1 MNILN
6 LLICLFNS
14 GLMVYTFVLFFDS
27 FAEQRFS
34 IHIYSLYTIGLTIV
48 YTVILYFVPLGMLRT
63 LLLISMPILTSLLFN
78 FKWYNHIFLSLLI
91 FAIGSVAELAVAAI
105 LSAIFSI
112 SPHDATHG
120 IFQIIGIIL
129 SKLVIIVFITI
140 FRIRKYKILYARSPQ
155 KFYFLFLIPISAI
168 VVVFVHVYW
177 FLQIPFTSQPLS
189 VSNIISYIVL
199 IVSNII
205 SFQIVDASYKNAE
218 KDKQLATAQE
228 LIQAQAEQYTQLQ
241 EHNSVILKMRHDH
254 RNFLIGLINELE
266 NGNSDSALTSLHN
279 EYKILNDQY
288 ETELQSN
295 IMETIVKVKA
305 AAAQEHK
312 ITINFTYD
320 ELERIQI
327 SPIDIAIILGNALDN
342 AIEATQKNDI
352 ENRTID
358 VLINISN
365 NLIVIAIK
373 NPVVSDLNVNHLVST
388 KRANQSYGFGI
399 VSMKNIA
406 AKYDGDVIF
415 TCENKKFNT
424 HIVLRNAIDE

>member
-1 MNILN
+1 
-6 LLICLFNS
+6 
-14 GLMVYTFVLFFDS
+14 MVYTFVLFFDS
-27 FAEQRFS
+27 FSEQRFS
-34 IHIYSLYTIGLTIV
+34 VHIYSLYTIGLTIV
-48 YTVILYFVPLGMLRT
+48 YTIVLYFVPLGMLRT
-63 LLLISMPILTSLLFN
+63 LLLISMPVLTSLLFK

-91 FAIGSVAELAVAAI
+91 FAIGSVAELAVAAVI
-105 LSAIFSI
+105 STLFSI
-112 SPHDATHG
+112 SPHEATHG

-205 SFQIVDASYKNAE
+205 SFQIVDTSYKNAE

-228 LIQAQAEQYTQLQ
+228 LIQAQAEQYKQLQ
-241 EHNSVILKMRHDH
+241 EHNSLILKMRHDH

-266 NGNSDSALTSLHN
+266 NGKSESALTSLQN
-279 EYKILNDQY
+279 EYKLLTDQY

-295 IMETIVKVKA
+295 IVETIVKVKTTVA
-305 AAAQEHK
+305 KEHK
-312 ITINFTYD
+312 ITINFTYE
-320 ELERIQI
+320 ELEKIRI

-342 AIEATQKNDI
+342 AIEATQKIDSSNKAIDI
-352 ENRTID
+352 
-358 VLINISN
+358 LININS

-373 NPVVSDLNVNHLVST
+373 NPVISDVDVNNLIST
-388 KRANQSYGFGI
+388 KRADQSYGFGI
-399 VSMKNIA
+399 ISMKNIA

-415 TCENKKFNT
+415 TCEDKKFNT
-424 HIVLRNAIDE
+424 RIVLRNVIDE